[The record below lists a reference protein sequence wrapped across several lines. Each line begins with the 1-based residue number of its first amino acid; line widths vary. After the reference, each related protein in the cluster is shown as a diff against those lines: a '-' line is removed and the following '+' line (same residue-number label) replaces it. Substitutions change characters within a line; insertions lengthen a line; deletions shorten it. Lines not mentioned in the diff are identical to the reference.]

1 MSLLFVVVNNNIP
14 PSLRSKRRRRRRR
27 RRTDYDWT
35 TTNALLRCVCV
46 SSGVSSALLSEVL
59 EKECVFCVN
68 ESLKFEEVK
77 KKTVDDQT
85 ERK

>member
-1 MSLLFVVVNNNIP
+1 M
-14 PSLRSKRRRRRRR
+14 
-27 RRTDYDWT
+27 
-35 TTNALLRCVCV
+35 CV

-85 ERK
+85 LLEKIMRRRVFWGDKKHGN

>member
-1 MSLLFVVVNNNIP
+1 
-14 PSLRSKRRRRRRR
+14 
-27 RRTDYDWT
+27 
-35 TTNALLRCVCV
+35 V

-77 KKTVDDQT
+77 KKKQLMI
-85 ERK
+85 KQYF

>member
-27 RRTDYDWT
+27 TDFDWT

-59 EKECVFCVN
+59 EKECVRVN

-77 KKTVDDQT
+77 KKNS
-85 ERK
+85 

>member
-1 MSLLFVVVNNNIP
+1 M
-14 PSLRSKRRRRRRR
+14 
-27 RRTDYDWT
+27 
-35 TTNALLRCVCV
+35 CV

-77 KKTVDDQT
+77 KKKTVDDQT
-85 ERK
+85 VFLEKIIMRRRVFWGDKKHGN